1 MIPTCLDGKR
11 DIQGFKVHVPWR
23 YDL

>member
-1 MIPTCLDGKR
+1 MIPTCLDGKHE
-11 DIQGFKVHVPWR
+11 IQGFKVQVPWG